1 MDIVF
6 YSGIILFTGF
16 FFGELAGLIK
26 LPKVTGYIIAGVF
39 LNPQLFNIIPADI
52 TEHTNFI
59 TNISLSF
66 ITFSVGGTLL
76 YSKIKSL
83 GKSIILITVL
93 EAEIA
98 FLFVFIGL
106 FFIAPLFIDISAT
119 DSMTY
124 FLPLAILFGALA
136 SPTDPSAT
144 LAVMHEYKAKGV
156 VSSTIMGV
164 AAFDDIFG
172 LLNFS
177 IGISIA
183 QVVVSGQGFSF
194 VSSIGAPVYKIAGA
208 IVFGSIMGFIF
219 NFISIRIKK
228 ETAGNL
234 IVLIFGI
241 LLTSFGLAHYLGID
255 ELLTTMTIGIIV
267 VNFNKYQKRIFD
279 ILSENTEE
287 IIFVLFFT
295 LSGFA
300 LNFSVLFSYM
310 PIVLIFV
317 LLRFAGKYT
326 GTRIGSRLSKA
337 DVKVRKY
344 TVGGLI
350 PQGGIVIGLA
360 LLIKQHQEFEH
371 IADIVISVIIG
382 ATIVHELIGPVF
394 AKLSLRKAGEI

>member
-6 YSGIILFTGF
+6 YSGIILFVGF

-26 LPKVTGYIIAGVF
+26 LPKVTGYIIAGVA

-83 GKSIILITVL
+83 GKSIILITIL

-98 FLFVFIGL
+98 FLVVFIGL
-106 FFIAPLFIDISAT
+106 FFIAPLLMPLSSA
-119 DSMTY
+119 DSLGF

-144 LAVMHEYKAKGV
+144 LAVMHQYKAKGK

-177 IGISIA
+177 IAISIA
-183 QVVVSGQGFSF
+183 QVLVSGQDFSF
-194 VSSIGAPVYKIAGA
+194 VSSIGNPAYKILGA
-208 IVFGSIMGFIF
+208 VGLGAFMGLIF

-234 IVLIFGI
+234 IVLIFGV
-241 LLTSFGLAHYLGID
+241 LLTAFGLANYIGVD

-267 VNFNKYQKRIFD
+267 VNFNKFQERIFE

-295 LSGFA
+295 LSGFSLKFA
-300 LNFSVLFSYM
+300 VLFDYL

-317 LLRFAGKYT
+317 LLRFAGKVI
-326 GTRIGSRLSKA
+326 GTRLGAKFSNAEAK
-337 DVKVRKY
+337 VKKY
-344 TVGGLI
+344 TVGGLV

-360 LLIKQHQEFEH
+360 LLIKQHQEFSH
-371 IADIVISVIIG
+371 IADILISVIIG
-382 ATIVHELIGPVF
+382 ATIIHELIGPVL
-394 AKLSLRKAGEI
+394 AKMSLRKAGEI